1 MDMAITPVPSQA
13 VRVHVYELI
22 NRTRL
27 ESLLVVTSIES
38 TVLLARLRRE
48 PPAEAGSWTLS
59 DDVGV
64 EILAQH
70 MLSTSAEEF
79 LKQYLEHM
87 QRRTWR
93 FRVWRT

>member
-1 MDMAITPVPSQA
+1 MAITPVPSQT

-27 ESLLVVTSIES
+27 ESLLVVTSLES
-38 TVLLARLRRE
+38 TALLTRVRRE
-48 PPAEAGSWTLS
+48 PPAEAGFWQLG
-59 DDVGV
+59 DDVTV

-70 MLSTSAEEF
+70 MLDASAEEF

>member
-1 MDMAITPVPSQA
+1 MAITPVPSQT

-27 ESLLVVTSIES
+27 ESLLVVTSLES

-48 PPAEAGSWTLS
+48 PPVEAGFWQLG
-59 DDVGV
+59 DDVTV

-70 MLSTSAEEF
+70 MRDVSADEF